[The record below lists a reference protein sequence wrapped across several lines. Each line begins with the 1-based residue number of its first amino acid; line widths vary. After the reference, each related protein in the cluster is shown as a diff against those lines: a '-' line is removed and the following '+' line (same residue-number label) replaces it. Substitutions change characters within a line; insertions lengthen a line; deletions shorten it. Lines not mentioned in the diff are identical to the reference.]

1 MHDYTTAAGTLTL
14 MGSGEMTPGMAK
26 VHRAIMARGGQP
38 PRPAFVDTP
47 AGFELNHAAISA
59 KAQEYFQEQFSLA
72 LEIASFPN
80 ATLSTPEDMAG
91 AMRTLRQATYIFAG
105 PGSPTYAVRN
115 WRETPVFETI
125 AAKLAA
131 GAHVT
136 FASAAALAMG
146 RHTVPVY
153 EIYKVGEDP
162 RWTEGLDLLG
172 RFGYEL
178 AVVPHWNNNSGGSH
192 DTSRAF
198 IGQPRFEQLLTMLP
212 PGAVV
217 LGIDE
222 YTACTIDFTARE
234 CMVSGAG
241 TVTVLRSDS
250 VAQSFASGERFP
262 VENFSHPSAHSLN
275 ESIAHDH
282 IGATFASALDCA
294 DPAAALSYL
303 HGLMDHLAR
312 VPHDA
317 AAQRHTLLLIREM
330 TAALAVWLEGR
341 QVSDAATAAATVESV
356 EPYID
361 QLVALRSQLR
371 AAKQWALADVV
382 RSALTE
388 RGIVIEDAAAGSTW
402 RRSK

>member
-1 MHDYTTAAGTLTL
+1 MHDHTAAAGTLTL

-26 VHRAIMARGGQP
+26 VHRAIMARGEQP

-47 AGFELNHAAISA
+47 AGFELNHAAISS
-59 KAQEYFQEQFSLA
+59 KAQDYFQEQFSLA
-72 LEIASFPN
+72 LEVASFPN
-80 ATLSTPEDMAG
+80 AALSTPEDMTR

-162 RWTEGLDLLG
+162 RWIEGLDLLG
-172 RFGYEL
+172 RFGFEL

-198 IGQPRFEQLLTMLP
+198 IGQPRFEQLRAMLP

-222 YTACTIDFTARE
+222 YTACTIDFAARE
-234 CMVSGAG
+234 CSVSGAG
-241 TVTVLRSDS
+241 NVTVLRNDRDAQI
-250 VAQSFASGERFP
+250 VATGERFSIDA
-262 VENFSHPSAHSLN
+262 FAHPAAHSLN

-282 IGATFASALDCA
+282 IGEAFAAALSGA

-317 AAQRHTLLLIREM
+317 AAQKHTLLLIREM

-341 QVSDAATAAATVESV
+341 QVSDAAATAAPAESV
-356 EPYID
+356 APYVD
-361 QLVALRSQLR
+361 QLVALRGQLR

-382 RSALTE
+382 RNSLTE
-388 RGIVIEDAAAGSTW
+388 RGIVIEDSAAGSTW
-402 RRSK
+402 RRAA

>member
-1 MHDYTTAAGTLTL
+1 

-26 VHRAIMARGGQP
+26 VHRAIMNRGSQP
-38 PRPAFVDTP
+38 VAAAFVDTP

-59 KAQEYFQEQFSLA
+59 KARDYFQEQFSLA
-72 LEIASFPN
+72 LDVASFPN
-80 ATLSTPEDMAG
+80 AANSTPESMAQ
-91 AMRTLRQATYIFAG
+91 AMRTLRQATYIFSG

-125 AAKLAA
+125 AAKLIA

-146 RHTVPVY
+146 RHTIPVY

-172 RFGYEL
+172 RFGFEL
-178 AVVPHWNNNSGGSH
+178 AVVPHWNNNSGGGGASGH

-198 IGQPRFEQLLTMLP
+198 IGQPRFEQLRSMLP

-222 YTACTIDFTARE
+222 YTACTIDFSAAQCT
-234 CMVSGAG
+234 VTGAG
-241 TVTVLRSDS
+241 GVTIQPGDGD
-250 VAQSFASGERFP
+250 AYTFASGESFP
-262 VENFSHPSAHSLN
+262 CSLLVRPNARWASESA
-275 ESIAHDH
+275 AHNH
-282 IGATFASALDCA
+282 IGATFSSALDGG

-312 VPHDA
+312 VPHDDA
-317 AAQRHTLLLIREM
+317 ARKHSLLLIREM
-330 TAALAVWLEGR
+330 TATLAVWLEGR
-341 QVSDAATAAATVESV
+341 QLSASAAAPVESAG
-356 EPYID
+356 PYID
-361 QLVALRSQLR
+361 QLVVLRGQLR

-382 RSALTE
+382 RNSLAE
-388 RGIVIEDAAAGSTW
+388 RGVVIEDGAAGSTW
-402 RRSK
+402 RRA